1 MKYLKENEIKQII
14 VDYILKEKNNYA
26 ILLDG
31 DWGSGK
37 TFFIKNKIIPKIYDE
52 TKKKSIYIS
61 LYGINDIKEIDRQI
75 YFEIIEKIAPE
86 NNKINFIKKCGNVCI
101 TGYKVVNKAI
111 FKNKFPMVNS
121 EDITSIISL
130 FSNIKNYI
138 LIFDDLERCNIQP
151 NIVLGYINRFV
162 EHKNCKCIIVA
173 NQKEIAMDNILDNIE
188 MKYLVALD
196 KRIKFQDKKKD
207 ILSQAFWTKN
217 EETDVIEASDLRNRI
232 EEIFNENIQYEQ
244 IKEKLI
250 GNTIYYKPNL
260 DDVLK
265 NIIENDIEEKKIKNF
280 IFKYSKEII
289 RLLEDE
295 RHINIRT
302 LRIAIDKFA
311 KIMNIVKDIRI
322 DGNELLKEI
331 SYNMLMYTVIS
342 TVKNKTGQKEQY
354 WEKNSE
360 YSDIYVG
367 RKRIVAFKFIDGLV
381 NNGALNKEN
390 VENVIND
397 YIENLKMEGS
407 NLNDPLNKLR
417 EYWELEDEVIINN
430 IKELIDKLERN
441 EYKLEQYPNI
451 IALFIKITNIGFDK
465 SYLEKIVQLME
476 NNIKVTEITHYKFDE
491 FGVSINSEAESVAYN
506 SIMQP
511 IRKLLEMQRGKNR
524 EEEINDIFFTGDGWG
539 ERFCNYCENE
549 KNRALTEKKF
559 AKLLDIDRILI
570 VINESNVKDISYFR
584 RQLNSIYNFSN
595 IYEYYK
601 DDIENLNKLKK
612 GLQKLK
618 LDKYGKTKAANIRWL
633 IGDIENILK
642 KLGI

>member
-1 MKYLKENEIKQII
+1 MKYLKENEIEQII

-173 NQKEIAMDNILDNIE
+173 NQKEISMANILDNIE

-207 ILSQAFWTKN
+207 ILSQSFGIKN
-217 EETDVIEASDLRNRI
+217 EKNDVIEASDLRNRI

-280 IFKYSKEII
+280 IFKHSKEII
-289 RLLEDE
+289 RVLEDE

-322 DGNELLKEI
+322 DDNELLKEI

-354 WEKNSE
+354 WEKFSE

-397 YIENLKMEGS
+397 YIENLKMEGN

-417 EYWELEDEVIINN
+417 EYWELEDEVLINN
-430 IKELIDKLERN
+430 IKELVDKLEKN

-451 IALFIKITNIGFDK
+451 VALFIKITNIGFDK
-465 SYLEKIVQLME
+465 SYLEKISKLMK
-476 NNIKVTEITHYKFDE
+476 NNIKVTEIKHSKFDE
-491 FGVSINSEAESVAYN
+491 FGVSIHSEAESVEYN

-511 IRKLLEMQRGKNR
+511 IRKLLEMQSGKNR

-559 AKLLDIDRILI
+559 AKLLDIDRILM

-612 GLQKLK
+612 GLQKFK

-642 KLGI
+642 KLRI

>member
-1 MKYLKENEIKQII
+1 
-14 VDYILKEKNNYA
+14 
-26 ILLDG
+26 
-31 DWGSGK
+31 
-37 TFFIKNKIIPKIYDE
+37 
-52 TKKKSIYIS
+52 
-61 LYGINDIKEIDRQI
+61 
-75 YFEIIEKIAPE
+75 
-86 NNKINFIKKCGNVCI
+86 
-101 TGYKVVNKAI
+101 
-111 FKNKFPMVNS
+111 
-121 EDITSIISL
+121 
-130 FSNIKNYI
+130 
-138 LIFDDLERCNIQP
+138 
-151 NIVLGYINRFV
+151 
-162 EHKNCKCIIVA
+162 
-173 NQKEIAMDNILDNIE
+173 
-188 MKYLVALD
+188 
-196 KRIKFQDKKKD
+196 
-207 ILSQAFWTKN
+207 
-217 EETDVIEASDLRNRI
+217 
-232 EEIFNENIQYEQ
+232 
-244 IKEKLI
+244 
-250 GNTIYYKPNL
+250 
-260 DDVLK
+260 
-265 NIIENDIEEKKIKNF
+265 
-280 IFKYSKEII
+280 
-289 RLLEDE
+289 
-295 RHINIRT
+295 
-302 LRIAIDKFA
+302 
-311 KIMNIVKDIRI
+311 MNIVKDIRI